1 MIPEENTNKKSL
13 VTIDYLKKKCVSP
26 EDTNKLHYHPYHEFI
41 IIDKG
46 FVIYASGNNVAKV
59 AQKSIVFMP
68 AHTLHNPFVQENHPY
83 ERYRIRFYPDF
94 ANEIIKQE
102 HLLDEVVKIP
112 YLKQLKQKDFDE
124 IYSIAERLYD
134 IESKESKNDFDS
146 LSECIHLGMLLING
160 SIAEGIPPTPYT
172 SYITDVVEYIKE
184 NYSKPLTIQNIA
196 DLFFISKSKLIYD
209 FKNYCRINILE
220 YITMTRIEAAKNYLL
235 KGWSVKAAADAC
247 GYSTPSYFIKVFSKI
262 TGITPLKFQARHC
275 GHQRQ
280 FHSSRHFY

>member
-1 MIPEENTNKKSL
+1 MSS
-13 VTIDYLKKKCVSP
+13 VTVDYLKKTSVKP
-26 EDTNKLHYHPYHEFI
+26 EDTNKFHYHPYHEFI

-46 FVIYASGNNVAKV
+46 FVIYASRNNIAKV
-59 AQKSIVFMP
+59 AEKSIVFMP

-83 ERYRIRFYPDF
+83 ERYRIRFYPNF
-94 ANEIIKQE
+94 ANKMIKQG
-102 HLLDEVVKIP
+102 HLLDEVLKTP

-124 IYSIAERLYD
+124 IYSIVGRLYD
-134 IESKESKNDFDS
+134 ITNKETKNEFDC
-146 LSECIHLGMLLING
+146 LNECIHLAMLLING

-184 NYSKPLTIQNIA
+184 NYSNTLTIQNIA

-220 YITMTRIEAAKNYLL
+220 YITMTRIESAKNYLL
-235 KGWSVKAAADAC
+235 KGWSVKATADAC

-275 GHQRQ
+275 VHQRQ
-280 FHSSRHFY
+280 FGSP